1 MKRYISNC
9 CHSKIDYMVAQSE
22 YITFCDCDDYLSID
36 ALEMLYKE
44 AISFGTDIASGNLIL
59 VKANRK

>member
-1 MKRYISNC
+1 
-9 CHSKIDYMVAQSE
+9 MVAQSE